1 MNVNCLYKNL
11 TNAGKMEGAQ
21 SVAIDKL
28 KKDGYLMVSSFLF
41 LEGGLSRLSLKS
53 YFFVVKHFLKTKII
67 RKILV
72 K

>member
-11 TNAGKMEGAQ
+11 TNAGKMEGAC
-21 SVAIDKL
+21 VAIDKL

-53 YFFVVKHFLKTKII
+53 FFFGVNNEAFS
-67 RKILV
+67 
-72 K
+72 